1 MPKNNH
7 KVFNGY
13 VWLQHWITMA
23 NVYALVSQLLP
34 FNTVFDVTQ
43 VHMKFAQPKR
53 KYDLFAVGRV
63 LVKIASYAFNWL
75 QLQTNE
81 IEFQMET
88 NNRKAI

>member
-1 MPKNNH
+1 M
-7 KVFNGY
+7 G
-13 VWLQHWITMA
+13 

-43 VHMKFAQPKR
+43 VHMKFARPKR

-63 LVKIASYAFNWL
+63 LVKIASNTFNWL
-75 QLQTNE
+75 QLQLKSNE

-88 NNRKAI
+88 SNRKAI

>member
-1 MPKNNH
+1 MS
-7 KVFNGY
+7 
-13 VWLQHWITMA
+13 

-75 QLQTNE
+75 QLQSNE

>member
-1 MPKNNH
+1 
-7 KVFNGY
+7 
-13 VWLQHWITMA
+13 MA

-75 QLQTNE
+75 QLQSNE

>member
-1 MPKNNH
+1 MS
-7 KVFNGY
+7 
-13 VWLQHWITMA
+13 

-75 QLQTNE
+75 QLQSNE

-88 NNRKAI
+88 SNRKAI